1 MMEKVILC
9 PDRVRKITGT
19 FAFIEHRFLKEGF
32 FYTLTHHQLLLYLFL
47 VLASDRNGL
56 SFYSYDKMCTLLRI
70 TVDEFILARDGLIEK
85 DLIAFDGRTF
95 QVLSL
100 PPQGPK
106 PTPFTPIQ
114 GREEMEEKDPATIY
128 QLITRSLGGSHAR

>member
-9 PDRVRKITGT
+9 PDRIRKINGT
-19 FAFIEHRFLKEGF
+19 FGFIEHRFLKEGF
-32 FYTLTHHQLLLYLFL
+32 FFTLTHCELLLYLFL
-47 VLASDRNGL
+47 VLVADRHGL

-70 TVDEFILARDGLIEK
+70 SVDEFILARDGLIEK

-100 PPQGPK
+100 PEPRAQPPSIK
-106 PTPFTPIQ
+106 R
-114 GREEMEEKDPATIY
+114 REKMKDKDPATIH
-128 QLITRSLGGSHAR
+128 QQIVRSLGGHHYQ

>member
-9 PDRVRKITGT
+9 PDRIRRITGT
-19 FAFIEHRFLKEGF
+19 FGFIEHRFLKEGF
-32 FYTLTHHQLLLYLFL
+32 FFTLTHCELLLYLFL
-47 VLASDRNGL
+47 VLVADRHGL

-70 TVDEFILARDGLIEK
+70 SVDEFILARDGLIEK

-100 PPQGPK
+100 PEPRAQPPSIK
-106 PTPFTPIQ
+106 R
-114 GREEMEEKDPATIY
+114 REKMKDKDPATIH
-128 QLITRSLGGSHAR
+128 QQIVRSLGGHHDQ